1 MSQDQDRFDSDFAEG
16 QPLGAPAPGDRVL
29 RAEELFGPSREVWI
43 DLDGVRYRLRIT
55 RRGKLILQK

>member
-1 MSQDQDRFDSDFAEG
+1 MTDPEPDEVNDEPTGEDTPARTIKADDLFAG
-16 QPLGAPAPGDRVL
+16 QK
-29 RAEELFGPSREVWI
+29 EVWI

>member
-1 MSQDQDRFDSDFAEG
+1 MSPNNADPDSNKTSS
-16 QPLGAPAPGDRVL
+16 
-29 RAEELFGPSREVWI
+29 EELPIIVRADELFAGKREVWI

>member
-1 MSQDQDRFDSDFAEG
+1 MSDTEPVKDEREDEDAT
-16 QPLGAPAPGDRVL
+16 PGEPERVL
-29 RAEELFGPSREVWI
+29 KADELFAGKREVWI

>member
-1 MSQDQDRFDSDFAEG
+1 MNDAELEHDDRDEPQSDAE
-16 QPLGAPAPGDRVL
+16 PARTIKADD
-29 RAEELFGPSREVWI
+29 LFGGKREVWI

>member
-1 MSQDQDRFDSDFAEG
+1 MSQDEDRDERTETVR
-16 QPLGAPAPGDRVL
+16 PEEPRKVL
-29 RAEELFGPSREVWI
+29 RAEDLFGECREVWI